1 MPENCYLCDE
11 PEPVDNHNTATLT
24 AGLST
29 IISREIKSNRKS
41 KQNADS
47 ALEKRDLAL
56 KEKSKR
62 YFLIDY
68 IYFPIVIKFFLTNGP
83 YFQWN
88 RIRPIVFW
96 SQISIYLSVKKTAT
110 MALALR
116 QAATFNITF

>member
-41 KQNADS
+41 KQNAVVH
-47 ALEKRDLAL
+47 LKKRDLAL

-62 YFLIDY
+62 YFLIEMLDV
-68 IYFPIVIKFFLTNGP
+68 P
-83 YFQWN
+83 
-88 RIRPIVFW
+88 
-96 SQISIYLSVKKTAT
+96 IYLYISQ
-110 MALALR
+110 LLY
-116 QAATFNITF
+116 TFFDKWTSIIVYIHLDLSIQFSSHKFLFI